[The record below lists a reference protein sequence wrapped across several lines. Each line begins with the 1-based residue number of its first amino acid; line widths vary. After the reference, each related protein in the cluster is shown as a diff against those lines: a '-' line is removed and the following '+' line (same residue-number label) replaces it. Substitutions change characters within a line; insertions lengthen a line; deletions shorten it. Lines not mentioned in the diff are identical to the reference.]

1 MQLKIMIRS
10 NLKTQVKKKSLLVF
24 KLQRI
29 TMKYTAI
36 PLQTSKQTSQ
46 QHMICFILELLENIN
61 WMSKLLA
68 VLD

>member
-1 MQLKIMIRS
+1 M
-10 NLKTQVKKKSLLVF
+10 
-24 KLQRI
+24 LQKI

-46 QHMICFILELLENIN
+46 QYTICFILELLENIN